1 MAQALRRLGV
11 VRLPSTS
18 YGKRYAAQAILNL
31 TSRDGAERDDDGRA
45 GGGAPRITD
54 EQAMEL
60 RDLASSVEADLPKFL
75 RFMGVQA
82 LAELPAT
89 KFDAAVKALESKR
102 AR

>member
-1 MAQALRRLGV
+1 
-11 VRLPSTS
+11 
-18 YGKRYAAQAILNL
+18 
-31 TSRDGAERDDDGRA
+31 
-45 GGGAPRITD
+45 
-54 EQAMEL
+54 MEL